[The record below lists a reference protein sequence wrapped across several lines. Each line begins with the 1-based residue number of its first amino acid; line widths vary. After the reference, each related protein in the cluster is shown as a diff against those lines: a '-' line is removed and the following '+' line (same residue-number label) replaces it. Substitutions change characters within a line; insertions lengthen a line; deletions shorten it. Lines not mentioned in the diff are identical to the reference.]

1 MGFFDSFKQMVSDK
15 LDDVLGEE
23 PKPKKSEQEAVAT
36 PVLESESEL
45 VINEEAYADYS
56 QIHDGAITKIV
67 GGVTVEEED
76 EEVEIE
82 DEVSNVDV
90 NPLLNVEK
98 IPTDL
103 NPVNMIEEQCSC
115 KVFFRNNVPAKVYDD
130 MERMHTVIDKSNPGV
145 SVEIATRCASADDNN
160 EDKVFVGLS
169 RTDGKVYNFIYSG
182 SLSGSRLVE
191 FQMYLVTLI
200 GRCNLSQIFYVQ
212 GSVREL
218 EDRDSLNY
226 VPLLIHTKDN
236 RVLWNTV
243 IGKYEPR
250 MKEIGQVL
258 DLSDEK
264 ASDGINTNNEELRAM
279 LEFNLNGTLY
289 PNSHRFFVINSE
301 VMLQLSF
308 LSYIDG
314 DSVRDVAKY
323 IESIHRLVKESEG

>member
-15 LDDVLGEE
+15 LDDMLGEE
-23 PKPKKSEQEAVAT
+23 PKPKKSEQEAVVT
-36 PVLESESEL
+36 PVLEPESEL

-56 QIHDGAITKIV
+56 QIRDGAITKIV
-67 GGVTVEEED
+67 GGVTVEEET
-76 EEVEIE
+76 E

-115 KVFFRNNVPAKVYDD
+115 KVFFRNNVPAKIYDD

-145 SVEIATRCASADDNN
+145 SVEIATRCASADDNS
-160 EDKVFVGLS
+160 EEKVFVGLS
-169 RTDGKVYNFIYSG
+169 RTDGKVYNFVYRG
-182 SLSGSRLVE
+182 PLSGSRLVE

-200 GRCNLSQIFYVQ
+200 GRCNLNQIFYVQ
-212 GSVREL
+212 SSIREL
-218 EDRDSLNY
+218 EDKDSLNY
-226 VPLLIHTKDN
+226 IPLLIHTKDN

-243 IGKYEPR
+243 IGKHEPR

-258 DLSDEK
+258 DLSNEK

-289 PNSHRFFVINSE
+289 PNTHRFFVINSE

>member
-56 QIHDGAITKIV
+56 QIHCGAITKIV

-130 MERMHTVIDKSNPGV
+130 MERMHTMIDKSNPGV
-145 SVEIATRCASADDNN
+145 SVEIATRCASADDS
-160 EDKVFVGLS
+160 EEKVFVGLS
-169 RTDGKVYNFIYSG
+169 RTDGKVYNFMYSG

-200 GRCNLSQIFYVQ
+200 GRCNLNQIFYVQ
-212 GSVREL
+212 SSIREL
-218 EDRDSLNY
+218 KDKDSLNY

-243 IGKYEPR
+243 IGKYESR

-258 DLSDEK
+258 DLSNEK

-314 DSVRDVAKY
+314 ESVRDVAKY

>member
-1 MGFFDSFKQMVSDK
+1 MGFFDSFRQMVSDK

-23 PKPKKSEQEAVAT
+23 PKPKKSEKEAIVT

-67 GGVTVEEED
+67 GGITVED
-76 EEVEIE
+76 EEVETE

-145 SVEIATRCASADDNN
+145 SVEIATRCASADDS
-160 EDKVFVGLS
+160 EEKVFVGLS
-169 RTDGKVYNFIYSG
+169 RTDGKVYNFMYSG

-200 GRCNLSQIFYVQ
+200 GRCNLNQIFYVQ
-212 GSVREL
+212 SSIREL
-218 EDRDSLNY
+218 EDKDSLNY

-258 DLSDEK
+258 DLSNEK

-289 PNSHRFFVINSE
+289 PNSHRFFIINSE

-323 IESIHRLVKESEG
+323 TESIHRLVKESEG